1 MTSPPS
7 SSSSPLHH
15 HGTHLPVP
23 TTQSRSHEGRYTA
36 GVEDQSLFQGF
47 RTNAAGNPSAR
58 VDPRCPPPSASLWA
72 QGQGHRP
79 IDDLRGGAL
88 GPAASLVSKCE
99 EDTHPTPPRSPS
111 GRRSNAPQGK
121 PPSAANRIQP
131 CPACPKPQVRS
142 APARLVFRRS
152 RTPPR
157 VLVPTP
163 KSRSAPTPSPPVA
176 RTGPVPGASI
186 SFPAHPTAWM
196 ALRLISTASVGVAS
210 TSTAATLSCR
220 TPPATF
226 RTTHSGSKSSPKSA
240 AGSSTPS

>member
-1 MTSPPS
+1 M
-7 SSSSPLHH
+7 H
-15 HGTHLPVP
+15 
-23 TTQSRSHEGRYTA
+23 
-36 GVEDQSLFQGF
+36 
-47 RTNAAGNPSAR
+47 
-58 VDPRCPPPSASLWA
+58 PRGS
-72 QGQGHRP
+72 
-79 IDDLRGGAL
+79 
-88 GPAASLVSKCE
+88 
-99 EDTHPTPPRSPS
+99 
-111 GRRSNAPQGK
+111 

-210 TSTAATLSCR
+210 TSTSATLSCR
-220 TPPATF
+220 TPPCDL
-226 RTTHSGSKSSPKSA
+226 SGDALWEQIFSQIRGGEFDAVLIGTPLDLSVAARARRHEGYAQPQNHGRSSRAP
-240 AGSSTPS
+240 